1 MASWL
6 EHKVACGTSPH
17 AYSSHALQSSVE
29 MNKLMHDQLETKLQ
43 EVDGMLSTIKISFS
57 SEARNAFIISKK
69 RDAVRQLAD
78 MKPLMEHLLHQQH
91 QLLHQLA
98 DKDTEHSA

>member
-1 MASWL
+1 
-6 EHKVACGTSPH
+6 
-17 AYSSHALQSSVE
+17 
-29 MNKLMHDQLETKLQ
+29 MHDQLETKSQ
-43 EVDGMLSTIKISFS
+43 ELDSMLSTIKISLS
-57 SEARNAFIISKK
+57 SEARNASIISKK

-98 DKDTEHSA
+98 DVKTEHSAEISTIVEMNSSLEGTLARMNQFL